1 MVHTALFAGKP
12 ADVLLHA
19 SQLDRWLSAHLA
31 DIMEPLSLISDP
43 SRDEISIRDQ
53 FVLAYA
59 EYLYSDPALWRIT
72 VDYMYSCGDVGKER
86 ADEVLI
92 RVTLRLNDKSSASH
106 GGDEEKIRAGN
117 VVGVLKDSARRTV
130 CRIAAQTLVREKD
143 YGLAVSYCSSA
154 EDWQG
159 LGHVVDRVLDEYITS
174 GK

>member
-72 VDYMYSCGDVGKER
+72 VDYMYSY
-86 ADEVLI
+86 EVLI